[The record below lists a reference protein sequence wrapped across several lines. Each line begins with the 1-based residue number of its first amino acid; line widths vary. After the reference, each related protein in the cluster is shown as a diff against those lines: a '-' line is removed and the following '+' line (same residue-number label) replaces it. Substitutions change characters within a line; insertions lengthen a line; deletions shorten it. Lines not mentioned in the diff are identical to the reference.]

1 MISPLAQAQ
10 LESFWAN
17 WKGELTDLGI
27 DSKTAGQL
35 VGRALKG
42 HSLTEAGKLLGN
54 LRNQNPPSGREF
66 AWLNQ
71 MIRDQE
77 HG

>member
-1 MISPLAQAQ
+1 MVSPLAQAQ

-17 WKGELTDLGI
+17 WRGELTALGI

-42 HSLTEAGKLLGN
+42 HSLTEAGKLLGR
-54 LRNQNPPSGREF
+54 LRNQNPPSGQEF
-66 AWLNQ
+66 RWLNQ
-71 MIRDQE
+71 MIRE
-77 HG
+77 THNG